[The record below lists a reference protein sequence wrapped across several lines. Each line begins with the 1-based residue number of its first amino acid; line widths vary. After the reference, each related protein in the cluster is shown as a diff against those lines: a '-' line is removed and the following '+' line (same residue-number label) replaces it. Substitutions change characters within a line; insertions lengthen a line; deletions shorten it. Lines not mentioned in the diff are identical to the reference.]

1 MDFVLSFCLAFSER
15 ECKGII
21 YYNLFHICQRL
32 HVLCNYHTFGKLFL
46 PTHMLGKSSN
56 HGRETF
62 FHKVNF
68 LFERN
73 RELYL
78 GLQDLRALHSLIGL
92 VLPHNPELAHLPPR
106 EAELSVLRFTHAGTA
121 VALEHFRYQTTMQ
134 TLYNHSIHAPTNG
147 FVRTQGP
154 DVFAQL
160 ASVLPSLIDQVHYL
174 KQNRRTRTSRT
185 PPQTPG
191 QSAEHQSCSQ
201 GPAHAG
207 CTLLFATTLH
217 LPPRAEEAP
226 TSDLEFKP
234 HSSYVRNQNTRAPQV
249 VLKLVFPSFLCST
262 WGKWQQLWRVGA
274 ATRIPQQRN
283 ERSVRRARRKLW
295 RNRRGHATEQF

>member
-21 YYNLFHICQRL
+21 YYNLLHICQRL

-78 GLQDLRALHSLIGL
+78 GLQDLRTLHSLIGL

-121 VALEHFRYQTTMQ
+121 VVLEHFRYQTTMQ
-134 TLYNHSIHAPTNG
+134 TLYNHSIHAPTTAFSEHKGQMCLHNWP
-147 FVRTQGP
+147 VYYHH
-154 DVFAQL
+154 L
-160 ASVLPSLIDQVHYL
+160 L
-174 KQNRRTRTSRT
+174 TRSITWSRI
-185 PPQTPG
+185 
-191 QSAEHQSCSQ
+191 E
-201 GPAHAG
+201 
-207 CTLLFATTLH
+207 
-217 LPPRAEEAP
+217 
-226 TSDLEFKP
+226 
-234 HSSYVRNQNTRAPQV
+234 
-249 VLKLVFPSFLCST
+249 
-262 WGKWQQLWRVGA
+262 
-274 ATRIPQQRN
+274 
-283 ERSVRRARRKLW
+283 
-295 RNRRGHATEQF
+295 GHAHPGPHHRLQGSQLSIRAAPRGQPTQDALFCLPQPFIFHLGQKRPPPPILNSNLIHHM